1 MNIGQAL
8 RTCHRWWIAPLCV
21 ILVVSTAVT
30 ALAADSGVSV
40 ELNKLEPQDAAC
52 RAYFVLENRS
62 PIAFS
67 TLKLDLVM
75 FDNDGIVTRLLAA
88 ELGPLPLEK
97 TSLKV
102 FDMEELPCTG
112 LGRLLLNDVTGLR
125 RRLGTPRRLSG
136 PAFGEH
142 SGAGAFHQVN
152 RPSSVAAEDMDTRRR
167 RRAAGAR
174 TTADGRLRS
183 EEGTKA
189 SHALPHSHASA
200 ALVAK

>member
-1 MNIGQAL
+1 MNLGQAL

-21 ILVVSTAVT
+21 ILVAFTAVT

-67 TLKLDLVM
+67 ALKLDLVM
-75 FDNDGIVTRLLAA
+75 FDNDGIVTKRLAA

-102 FDMEELPCTG
+102 FDMEDLPCTG
-112 LGRLLLNDVTGLR
+112 LGRLLLNDVTACEDE
-125 RRLGTPRRLSG
+125 SG
-136 PAFGEH
+136 PRADCLALL
-142 SGAGAFHQVN
+142 SA
-152 RPSSVAAEDMDTRRR
+152 STRVPVPFI
-167 RRAAGAR
+167 
-174 TTADGRLRS
+174 
-183 EEGTKA
+183 K
-189 SHALPHSHASA
+189 
-200 ALVAK
+200 